1 MRDALAA
8 GPVVA
13 GGRGRGVGV
22 RLCAGEAPAEAT
34 PGSGASAL
42 SLGSSRSALVALGF
56 VSSRINL
63 RSPARY

>member
-1 MRDALAA
+1 MCWG
-8 GPVVA
+8 GP
-13 GGRGRGVGV
+13 G
-22 RLCAGEAPAEAT
+22 EAT